1 MLTNR
6 GAPHSCGMKYR
17 LQGTGPLANISEKFC
32 FHNHFTIVK
41 RKVLFKVLARFFG
54 YATLIKQRLFDGL
67 L

>member
-17 LQGTGPLANISEKFC
+17 LRGWPACKHLREILFSQSLYHSKAKSVIQSFGP
-32 FHNHFTIVK
+32 
-41 RKVLFKVLARFFG
+41 FFG